1 MPQNY
6 AVLSHHELTSGCNS
20 FNTNSRKTLAFVI
33 VVIKNF
39 ESKFFFDADMKLL
52 SCT

>member
-6 AVLSHHELTSGCNS
+6 ALLSDCEVTNGCNS
-20 FNTNSRKTLAFVI
+20 FNTNSRETLAFVI

-39 ESKFFFDADMKLL
+39 ESKFFFDASMKLL